1 MQAEKEREADA
12 KRSRRHAVG
21 CREAGRTDAKMG
33 RVGLLRSKVESF
45 SDFDGDSSASVEV
58 LAVVVHG

>member
-1 MQAEKEREADA
+1 MVQAGKEREADA

-33 RVGLLRSKVESF
+33 RVGMLRSKVESF
-45 SDFDGDSSASVEV
+45 SDFDGDS
-58 LAVVVHG
+58 